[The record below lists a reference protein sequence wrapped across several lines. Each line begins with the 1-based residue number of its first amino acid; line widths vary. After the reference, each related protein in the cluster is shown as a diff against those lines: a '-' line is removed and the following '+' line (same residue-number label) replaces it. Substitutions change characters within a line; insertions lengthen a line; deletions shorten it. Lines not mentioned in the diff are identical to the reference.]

1 MPGRSL
7 AGWLVQRKA
16 VEQWRQVQLLPSIRW
31 GLGVKWR
38 NKLRDSLPIRDDQ
51 TVVKSLLSKLS
62 PNALDAA
69 QQLAFL
75 AVEFLGSQRAGIAEA
90 SQLANQFQHVIG
102 RG

>member
-7 AGWLVQRKA
+7 AGWLLQRKA
-16 VEQWRQVQLLPSIRW
+16 GEQWRQVQLLPSIRW
-31 GLGVKWR
+31 GLGV
-38 NKLRDSLPIRDDQ
+38 KLRDSLPIRDDQ

-102 RG
+102 